1 MDFIDDRNVSNC
13 VEPRRAGDAKDDDAY
28 ATAIENFVGT
38 LPVPLGL
45 AGPLPI
51 DGRHARGAFTVP
63 LATTEAALVASYN
76 RGCRAIA
83 LSGGCAAAVLDDRM
97 SRAPGFAFATIAQAL
112 RFADWIREALPA
124 LRAAAERTSR
134 YARLLEIETA
144 IEGNH
149 VYLRCAYATGEAAG
163 QNMVTLATE
172 ALVAHAVAFTP
183 MQPTDYFHEANF
195 SSDKKASAQSLLG
208 ARGKLV
214 TAEVILPG
222 TVACKLL
229 HATPKRMLDYWR
241 FGSIGAAPSGA
252 LGVQG
257 HYANGL
263 AALYLATGQDVA
275 CVANQRLES
284 RALNPQNMAICMP
297 ASRCERDRRHRR
309 RRHDAARAACRPR
322 ATLR

>member
-1 MDFIDDRNVSNC
+1 LRS
-13 VEPRRAGDAKDDDAY
+13 PA
-28 ATAIENFVGT
+28 
-38 LPVPLGL
+38 
-45 AGPLPI
+45 
-51 DGRHARGAFTVP
+51 
-63 LATTEAALVASYN
+63 
-76 RGCRAIA
+76 
-83 LSGGCAAAVLDDRM
+83 AAAVLDDGM

-112 RFADWIREALPA
+112 HFADWIREALPA

-183 MQPTDYFHEANF
+183 VQPTDYFLEANF

-208 ARGKLV
+208 ARGKRV
-214 TAEVILPG
+214 TAEVILPA
-222 TVACKLL
+222 TVACELL

-241 FGSIGAAPSGA
+241 FGSIGAALSGA

-257 HYANGL
+257 HYAIGL

-275 CVANQRLES
+275 CVAESALGITRFEHAEHGDLYACVTLPSLIVGTVGGGTMLPAQRAALERLFGERPPS
-284 RALNPQNMAICMP
+284 ACALAEVAAALRLAGELSLCAAICANDFAAAHARYARRP
-297 ASRCERDRRHRR
+297 GVSRKLKPRRWHSSV
-309 RRHDAARAACRPR
+309 A
-322 ATLR
+322 